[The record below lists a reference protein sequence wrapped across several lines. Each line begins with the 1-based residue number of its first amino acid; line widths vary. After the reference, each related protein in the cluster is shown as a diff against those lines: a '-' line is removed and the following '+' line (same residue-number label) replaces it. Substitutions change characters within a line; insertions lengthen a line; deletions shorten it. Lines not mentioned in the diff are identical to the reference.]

1 MKEYRRGI
9 NTETDPEKMRLI
21 FSGDRRSKTI
31 SIGRKLRRIFG
42 KKLIGIVPWD
52 GYKSRIYLERGG
64 KER

>member
-1 MKEYRRGI
+1 
-9 NTETDPEKMRLI
+9 MRLI

>member
-1 MKEYRRGI
+1 M
-9 NTETDPEKMRLI
+9 EKGGDQMRLI

-31 SIGRKLRRIFG
+31 SIGRELRRIFG

-64 KER
+64 KEK